1 MKKLTAAFVVAAMLL
16 AAPAAQAR
24 VFKKLAIVAA
34 AVAVGTKALAKHKKE
49 RNEQVGRNGQSDKN

>member
-1 MKKLTAAFVVAAMLL
+1 MLL

-34 AVAVGTKALAKHKKE
+34 AVAVGAKALAKHKKE
-49 RNEQVGRNGQSDKN
+49 KNEQAGRNGQSDKN